1 MTDKQRDSRR
11 SEYEQT
17 VLATIAVEEAEKR
30 LLPCL
35 CKFIIGALA
44 VIAVFMLI
52 AIACYPSYE

>member
-1 MTDKQRDSRR
+1 MTNKQRDEWR
-11 SEYEQT
+11 SEYEKT

-35 CKFIIGALA
+35 CKVIVGAFAL
-44 VIAVFMLI
+44 IAVFMLI